1 MKYLNITMLIFSFSI
16 MAHQPG
22 YGSDEVSVNIALVK
36 QLVRKFLPDK
46 VVIDE
51 RDLITVKQGDYN
63 GDGIK
68 DIAIIFLPTSEIKS
82 EKNITVQRLWAG
94 SVKNSAT
101 KYYQSIGIFHGS
113 KVGWL
118 SDSIRVSVLLAG
130 DGVFEV
136 PAFELLSAR
145 VGSEDYQQYYAW
157 RPIELKGDFLIVP
170 TEAGIDTYVYWN
182 KDRYELLWPDEI
194 P

>member
-1 MKYLNITMLIFSFSI
+1 MRYLNITVLMFLFFIVSI
-16 MAHQPG
+16 QLCYAGDKEKTKMAL
-22 YGSDEVSVNIALVK
+22 AR
-36 QLVRKFLPDK
+36 QLTGKFLLAK
-46 VVIDE
+46 AVIDE
-51 RDLITVKQGDYN
+51 SDLTTVKQGDFN

-68 DIAIIFLPTSEIKS
+68 DIAVVFLPVAEIKS
-82 EKNITVQRLWAG
+82 ENNITVQTLWAD
-94 SVKNSAT
+94 SVKNLAT
-101 KYYQSIGIFHGS
+101 KYYKSIGIFHGS

-130 DGVFEV
+130 DGVLEV